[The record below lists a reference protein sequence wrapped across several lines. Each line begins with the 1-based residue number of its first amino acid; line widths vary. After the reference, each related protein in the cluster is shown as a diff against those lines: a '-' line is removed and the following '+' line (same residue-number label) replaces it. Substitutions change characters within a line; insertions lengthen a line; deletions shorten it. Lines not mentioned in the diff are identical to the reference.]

1 MKNPDH
7 ISVSL
12 KNNFFELKYFDVDPG
27 WRKFG
32 SGIPIIQGVDLFFLL
47 QVSVSDPWCLSRFL
61 RYFFPSLISDPE
73 FNNNKK
79 DKGSATMLLQ
89 VWIQDSGSG
98 SER

>member
-32 SGIPIIQGVDLFFLL
+32 SGIRDKKKF
-47 QVSVSDPWCLSRFL
+47 
-61 RYFFPSLISDPE
+61 DPE
-73 FNNNKK
+73 AGINIP
-79 DKGSATMLLQ
+79 DPQHWRLC
-89 VWIQDSGSG
+89 
-98 SER
+98 